1 MFLETSSNFVK
12 TTNSNNDK
20 ICIKVYR
27 VWNYL
32 METKRLPID
41 PLVLFSA
48 MFFSSQLKLI
58 FHQIHETAL
67 VNIAMGELL
76 IKF

>member
-1 MFLETSSNFVK
+1 
-12 TTNSNNDK
+12 
-20 ICIKVYR
+20 
-27 VWNYL
+27 

-76 IKF
+76 LIYTFNSQL

>member
-1 MFLETSSNFVK
+1 
-12 TTNSNNDK
+12 
-20 ICIKVYR
+20 
-27 VWNYL
+27 

-58 FHQIHETAL
+58 FYQIHETAL

>member
-1 MFLETSSNFVK
+1 
-12 TTNSNNDK
+12 
-20 ICIKVYR
+20 
-27 VWNYL
+27 

-41 PLVLFSA
+41 PLVL
-48 MFFSSQLKLI
+48 FFSSQLKLI